1 MNIGQIKTKAIQL
14 IREFSNNG
22 NLITE
27 TDNADYLLSMNSFIN
42 DAQFDLCSIRPIIK
56 KATLSTP
63 IEVTD
68 AFKKYSMPSDYMGF
82 KELKKGDFHFA
93 DFDWEGKL
101 MVISA
106 YYDDTYTLLYYAFPS
121 VIDNTTADST
131 ELEIDLD
138 MQMVIPYYV
147 AGHVIINENKDLADY
162 LLAEYEAKKK
172 KTTIPSVMTIEN
184 VFGW

>member
-14 IREFSNNG
+14 IREYSNNG

-27 TDNADYLLSMNSFIN
+27 NDNADYLLSMNSFVN

-56 KATLSTP
+56 KTVLSEP
-63 IEVTD
+63 IEVTG
-68 AFKKYSMPSDYMGF
+68 ALKRYQMPTDFMGF
-82 KELKKGDFHFA
+82 KELKNGDYQFTN
-93 DFDWEGKL
+93 FDWEGKV
-101 MVISA
+101 MIIPA
-106 YYDDTYTLLYYAFPS
+106 YYDGEFTLWYYAFPS
-121 VIDNTTADST
+121 VIDNETEDST

-138 MQMVIPYYV
+138 MQMIIPYYV
-147 AGHVIINENKDLADY
+147 AGRVIITENVELSNI

-172 KTTIPSVMTIEN
+172 RTTTPSVMTIEN